1 MIMANRSK
9 NDPYSIF
16 AGSIDAAVQHFRSTL
31 MERSTSIKTIDLH
44 IQDYDRNRKDVMSS
58 LRRWRRRKLFTLSSA
73 IFQMLWLRVQLVFLN
88 VISPILFVIGYL
100 MLIIKNLIIVAVLL
114 GAAALVCYL
123 VFLSLKGVVMLVIAG
138 FSS

>member
-1 MIMANRSK
+1 
-9 NDPYSIF
+9 
-16 AGSIDAAVQHFRSTL
+16 